1 MIEKVTLDHTEY
13 WKLDSKVMKYVF
25 DIKVSIPSVEPPKE
39 GFPIIYM
46 LDGNS
51 HFQYGRDVVRLQSRN
66 APKTFVAPAIVVGI
80 GHHGTDKEVSK
91 QRFHDFTPFAEHYSY
106 PDRLKEKGVE
116 LGPHGGAEMLLDFI
130 EQELMPEISRKYI
143 VNPERQTLFGHS
155 LGGLFV
161 LYTLFTR
168 SRLFTTYLA
177 CSPSIWWNDHEILHY
192 EKEFYE
198 KNSLDAPK
206 NLFIIVGGEEG
217 FMVDDAKGLVSNMDS
232 KKVDSLQ
239 TAFYIAPEE
248 NHGSVVPTIMSRA
261 FRFSN
266 GAFPLAQFPTRQ
278 TQR

>member
-1 MIEKVTLDHTEY
+1 MTEKVTLDQTEY
-13 WKLDSKVMKYVF
+13 WKLDSKIMKYVF
-25 DIKVSIPSVEPPKE
+25 DIKVSIPSAEPPEE

-80 GHHGTDKEVSK
+80 GHHGNEKEVSK
-91 QRFHDFTPFAEHYSY
+91 QRFHDFTPFSDQYSY
-106 PDRLKEKGVE
+106 PDRLKARGVE
-116 LGPHGGAEMLLDFI
+116 LGPHGGAEKLLDFM
-130 EQELMPEISRKYI
+130 EQELMLEISRRYT
-143 VNPERQTLFGHS
+143 VDSRCQTIFGHS

-161 LYTLFTR
+161 LFALFTR
-168 SRLFTTYLA
+168 SQLFTNFLA
-177 CSPSIWWNDHEILHY
+177 CSPSIWWNDHEILEY
-192 EKEFYE
+192 ESKFY
-198 KNSLDAPK
+198 KNTILDTQK
-206 NLFIIVGGEEG
+206 RLFIAVGGEEG
-217 FMVDDAKGLVSNMDS
+217 FMVDDAKIVVSNMDS

-261 FRFSN
+261 IRFTN
-266 GAFPLAQFPTRQ
+266 GVFADSEVPTRQ